1 MFLPSNLTQAPLV
14 KADATPES
22 FMKSDIQTYLSAR
35 GLAAYAGVSM
45 TVVRSRIDAGKLPPV
60 AVLSNG
66 DALYSYNQAPI
77 VSKNF
82 KTK

>member
-22 FMKSDIQTYLSAR
+22 FMKSDIQTYLTAR
-35 GLAAYAGVSM
+35 GLCSYAGVSM
-45 TVVRSRIDAGKLPPV
+45 TLLRSRIDAGLLPPV

-66 DALYSYNQAPI
+66 DPLYSYEQAPI

>member
-1 MFLPSNLTQAPLV
+1 
-14 KADATPES
+14 
-22 FMKSDIQTYLSAR
+22 MKSDIQTYLTAR

-66 DALYSYNQAPI
+66 DALYSYNQAPALT
-77 VSKNF
+77 K